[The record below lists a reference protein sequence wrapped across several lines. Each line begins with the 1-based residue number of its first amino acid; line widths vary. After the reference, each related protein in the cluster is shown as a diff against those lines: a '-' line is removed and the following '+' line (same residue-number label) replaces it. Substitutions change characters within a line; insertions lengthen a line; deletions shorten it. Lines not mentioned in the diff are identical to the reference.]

1 MDSIIKRSLL
11 SLHVMVWVG
20 WTMALCL
27 AGKLPGNTLIC
38 SCCCVVLR
46 GDTEDEIMSKAGEHG
61 EKGHNV
67 KI

>member
-1 MDSIIKRSLL
+1 
-11 SLHVMVWVG
+11 
-20 WTMALCL
+20 MALCL
-27 AGKLPGNTLIC
+27 AGKLLGNTLIC
-38 SCCCVVLR
+38 LYCCVVVK

>member
-1 MDSIIKRSLL
+1 
-11 SLHVMVWVG
+11 
-20 WTMALCL
+20 MALCL

-38 SCCCVVLR
+38 SCCCVVVR

-61 EKGHNV
+61 GKEHNM